1 MFIRLFMVCLIT
13 ALVSSAVFLM
23 VATETRQTQTS
34 EFLNTPA
41 RADDGWITLFDGS
54 SVSEWRLYN
63 SADFPNEGWVVEDD
77 MLVFRPLE
85 DRRPVGD
92 IISKRQFRD
101 FDLRLEWMVERAGNS
116 GIFYHALEQPTQ
128 MIYWSALEMQVLDDA
143 NHPDSFLG
151 INGNRQAGSLYDLI
165 PISPKTAKPFG
176 EWNEAR
182 IVSNGPVVEHW
193 LNGERVLRYERWT
206 VEWFEMLRNSK
217 FKDHNEF
224 GAMQQ
229 GHIGLQDHGD
239 VVRFRNIRIREL

>member
-1 MFIRLFMVCLIT
+1 MIKRLLMASLVT
-13 ALVSSAVFLM
+13 ALSSAVFFSIVPESQLN
-23 VATETRQTQTS
+23 AQSAENAGS
-34 EFLNTPA
+34 EN
-41 RADDGWITLFDGS
+41 WITLFDGS
-54 SVSEWRLYN
+54 STDEWRLYN
-63 SADFPNEGWVVEDD
+63 QADFPNEGWQIEDD
-77 MLVFRPLE
+77 SLVFRPRE

-92 IISKRQFRD
+92 IITKRVFRD
-101 FDLRLEWMVERAGNS
+101 FDLQLEWMVERGSNS
-116 GIFYHALEQPTQ
+116 GIFYHALEQPNQ
-128 MIYWSALEMQVLDDA
+128 AIYWSALEMQVLDDA

-151 INGNRQAGSLYDLI
+151 INGNRQAGTLYDLM

-182 IVSNGPVVEHW
+182 IVSQGPVVEHW
-193 LNGERVLRYERWT
+193 LNGEMVLRYERWT
-206 VEWFEMLRNSK
+206 VAWFEMLRNSK

>member
-1 MFIRLFMVCLIT
+1 MIKRLLMVSLLT
-13 ALVSSAVFLM
+13 ALSSAVFFSIVPESQLN
-23 VATETRQTQTS
+23 AQSAENAGS
-34 EFLNTPA
+34 EN
-41 RADDGWITLFDGS
+41 WITLFDGS
-54 SVSEWRLYN
+54 STDEWRRYN
-63 SADFPNEGWVVEDD
+63 QTDFPNEGWQIEDNT
-77 MLVFRPLE
+77 LVFRPRE

-92 IISKRQFRD
+92 IITKRIFRD
-101 FDLRLEWMVERAGNS
+101 FDLQLEWMVERGSNS
-116 GIFYHALEQPTQ
+116 GIFYHALEQPNQ
-128 MIYWSALEMQVLDDA
+128 AIYWSALEMQVLDDA

-151 INGNRQAGSLYDLI
+151 VNGNRQAGTLYDLM

-182 IVSNGPVVEHW
+182 IVSQGPVVEHW
-193 LNGERVLRYERWT
+193 LNGEMVLRYERWT
-206 VEWFEMLRNSK
+206 VAWFEMLRNSK

>member
-1 MFIRLFMVCLIT
+1 MIKRLLMVSLVT
-13 ALVSSAVFLM
+13 ALSSAVFFSIVPESQLN
-23 VATETRQTQTS
+23 AQSAEHAGS
-34 EFLNTPA
+34 EN
-41 RADDGWITLFDGS
+41 WITLFDGS
-54 SVSEWRLYN
+54 STDEWRRYN
-63 SADFPNEGWVVEDD
+63 QTDFPNEGWQIEDNT
-77 MLVFRPLE
+77 LVFRPRE

-92 IISKRQFRD
+92 IITKRVFRD
-101 FDLRLEWMVERAGNS
+101 FDLQLEWMVERGSNS
-116 GIFYHALEQPTQ
+116 GIFYHALEQPNQ
-128 MIYWSALEMQVLDDA
+128 AIYWSALEMQVLDDA

-151 INGNRQAGSLYDLI
+151 VNGNRQAGTLYDLM

-182 IVSNGPVVEHW
+182 IVSQGPVVEHW
-193 LNGERVLRYERWT
+193 LNGEMVLRYERWT
-206 VEWFEMLRNSK
+206 VAWFEMLRNSK

>member
-1 MFIRLFMVCLIT
+1 MIKRLLMVSLVT
-13 ALVSSAVFLM
+13 ALSSAVFFSIVPESQLN
-23 VATETRQTQTS
+23 AQSAENAGS
-34 EFLNTPA
+34 EN
-41 RADDGWITLFDGS
+41 WITLFDGS
-54 SVSEWRLYN
+54 STDEWRRYN
-63 SADFPNEGWVVEDD
+63 QTDFPNEGWQIEDNT
-77 MLVFRPLE
+77 LVFRPRE

-92 IISKRQFRD
+92 IITKRVFRD
-101 FDLRLEWMVERAGNS
+101 FDLQLEWMVERGSNS
-116 GIFYHALEQPTQ
+116 GIFYHALEQPNQ
-128 MIYWSALEMQVLDDA
+128 AIYWSALEMQVLDDA

-151 INGNRQAGSLYDLI
+151 VNGNRQAGTLYDLM

-182 IVSNGPVVEHW
+182 IVSQGPVVEHW
-193 LNGERVLRYERWT
+193 LNGEMVLRYERWT
-206 VEWFEMLRNSK
+206 VAWFEMLRNSK

>member
-1 MFIRLFMVCLIT
+1 MIKRLLMVSLVT
-13 ALVSSAVFLM
+13 ALSSAVFFSIVPESQLN
-23 VATETRQTQTS
+23 AQSAENAGS
-34 EFLNTPA
+34 EN
-41 RADDGWITLFDGS
+41 WITLFDGS
-54 SVSEWRLYN
+54 STDEWRRYN
-63 SADFPNEGWVVEDD
+63 QTDFPNEGWQIEDNT
-77 MLVFRPLE
+77 LVFRPRE

-92 IISKRQFRD
+92 IITKRIFRD
-101 FDLRLEWMVERAGNS
+101 FDLQLEWMVERGSNS
-116 GIFYHALEQPTQ
+116 GIFYHALEQPNQ
-128 MIYWSALEMQVLDDA
+128 AIYWSALEMQVLDDA

-151 INGNRQAGSLYDLI
+151 VNGNRQAGTLYDLM

-182 IVSNGPVVEHW
+182 IVSQGPVVEHW
-193 LNGERVLRYERWT
+193 LNGEMVLRYERWT
-206 VEWFEMLRNSK
+206 VAWFEMLRNSK